1 LPDPGEK
8 ACLVAGFFLSVRQV
22 SAMSF
27 SLTVVLYLC
36 TESNF
41 MQLYFI
47 DPVPL
52 DVPCTVT
59 LGNEESFHCIKV
71 LRMRTGDA
79 LHLTDGA
86 GNLYEGQLLGQDT
99 KNCPVM
105 LLSVL
110 AESGKRPFRLH
121 MAVAPTKNIARFE
134 WFLEKATEIG
144 VDEITPL
151 ICEHSERVQIR
162 TDRLQK
168 IILSAAKQS
177 LKTYLP
183 ILHEPMKF
191 DDFIRLNHP
200 PSRFVAYVE
209 EHQPLHLKTAYRE
222 GDCTVLIGPEGDFS
236 KKEMET
242 AIGQGFNAVSLGP
255 SRLRTETAAV
265 VACHI
270 INIVNES

>member
-1 LPDPGEK
+1 
-8 ACLVAGFFLSVRQV
+8 
-22 SAMSF
+22 
-27 SLTVVLYLC
+27 
-36 TESNF
+36 

-47 DPVPL
+47 APVSSS
-52 DVPCTVT
+52 VPCQVT
-59 LGNEESFHCIKV
+59 LGSEESFHCIKV
-71 LRMRTGDA
+71 LRMRIGET
-79 LHLTDGA
+79 LHLTDGH
-86 GNLYEGQLLGQDT
+86 GNLYEGQILAQDF

-105 LLSVL
+105 LTGVK
-110 AESGKRPFRLH
+110 EDFGKRPFSLH
-121 MAVAPTKNIARFE
+121 LAVAPTKNIARFE

-162 TDRLQK
+162 IDRLQK

-177 LKTYLP
+177 VKTYLP

-191 DDFIRLNHP
+191 DNFIRLNLP
-200 PSRFVAYVE
+200 TSRFVAYVE
-209 EHQPLHLKTAYRE
+209 EHQPIHLKTAYQQ

-236 KKEMET
+236 RKEMDE
-242 AIGQGFNAVSLGP
+242 AFQHGFNPVSLGP

-270 INIVNES
+270 INIANES

>member
-1 LPDPGEK
+1 
-8 ACLVAGFFLSVRQV
+8 
-22 SAMSF
+22 
-27 SLTVVLYLC
+27 
-36 TESNF
+36 

-47 DPVPL
+47 DPVSIQI
-52 DVPCTVT
+52 PCQVT

-71 LRMRTGDA
+71 LRMRVGET
-79 LHLTDGA
+79 LNLTDGN
-86 GNLYEGQLLGQDT
+86 GNLYEGQILAQDI

-105 LLSVL
+105 LTSVTTDY
-110 AESGKRPFRLH
+110 GKRPFRLH

-144 VDEITPL
+144 IDEITPL

-162 TDRLQK
+162 IDRLQK

-183 ILHEPMKF
+183 VLHEPMKF
-191 DDFIRLNHP
+191 DDFIKLNHP
-200 PSRFVAYVE
+200 DSRFVAYVE
-209 EHQPLHLKTAYRE
+209 EHQPLHLKSSYLN

-236 KKEMET
+236 KKEMDK
-242 AIGQGFNAVSLGP
+242 AFQRGFKPVSLGP
-255 SRLRTETAAV
+255 SRLRTETAAI

-270 INIVNES
+270 INIVNE

>member
-1 LPDPGEK
+1 
-8 ACLVAGFFLSVRQV
+8 
-22 SAMSF
+22 
-27 SLTVVLYLC
+27 
-36 TESNF
+36 

-47 DPVPL
+47 DPVHTN
-52 DVPCTVT
+52 VPCQIN
-59 LGNEESFHCIKV
+59 LGSEESFHCIRV
-71 LRMRTGDA
+71 LRMRTGET
-79 LHLTDGA
+79 LHLTDGN
-86 GNLYEGQLLGQDT
+86 GNLFEGQILSQDI

-105 LLSVL
+105 LTSVA
-110 AESGKRPFRLH
+110 AEYGKRPFRLH

-162 TDRLQK
+162 IDRLQK

-183 ILHEPMKF
+183 VLHEPMKF

-200 PSRFVAYVE
+200 APRFVAYIE
-209 EHQPLHLKTAYRE
+209 EHQPLHLKSAYQN

-236 KKEMET
+236 KKEMDN
-242 AIGQGFNAVSLGP
+242 AFHQGFKPVSLGP
-255 SRLRTETAAV
+255 SRLRTETAAI

-270 INIVNES
+270 INIVNEK